1 MLTATLVMSVA
12 QAKTFL
18 FCYSQF
24 AWSSCQCQLIEEEN
38 VRSLWITSKEKLG
51 SIFVLYESRLT
62 AEFLQ
67 VWSRNRQY
75 LHRSDTELTEDAL
88 SWAPTS
94 KSESLEARPRTLPFV
109 KYSRGFS

>member
-1 MLTATLVMSVA
+1 MSDPFGSPA
-12 QAKTFL
+12 R
-18 FCYSQF
+18 
-24 AWSSCQCQLIEEEN
+24 
-38 VRSLWITSKEKLG
+38 RSWGVSVCFRKAG
-51 SIFVLYESRLT
+51 GLT

-67 VWSRNRQY
+67 VWSRNHHY
-75 LHRSDTELTEDAL
+75 LYHSDTKLTEDAL